1 VGRTGHA
8 RGFATGFGEATSR
21 PGRALALIFLL
32 ALALRLCALWLSLDT
47 PLAGDEPEYFARAV
61 RRSMG
66 LSGIADSGRAP
77 GAIAGYAAAFWGFG
91 VSVEIAKCVNV
102 LASSLT
108 VLPAYWIGRAWGGV
122 SAGLLGALGVALYPN
137 FIAFSHFLWSE
148 PLYLLWIALALA
160 LLIAGKGPASWG
172 RVAGAG
178 VLLGAS
184 ALTKESGV
192 VFVPLAAGWVAWQ
205 SWRPRPRAAAG
216 RAACLLAASALV
228 VAPWVAHINRPD
240 LPLALITRTG
250 GMNLFIGNHP
260 ISRYQGM
267 QEYKSLS
274 ANPLEIDTIARER
287 AIGSIRSRL
296 PAWPLEKLAEEGPR
310 FFTPTS
316 FAVRRLL
323 APEGGGGGWR
333 YRLAL
338 PFGEAP
344 TFRALAVAGVVAAY
358 VGVLL
363 AGAAGW
369 VLARR
374 RELSALFGLFLLG
387 QLVPSLVTFSMSR
400 FRLPAMLFFIL
411 GAALLG
417 TEGRRDWK
425 SASLAR
431 RGLALAAVAG
441 LIVCLGL
448 DYESV
453 LASSGR

>member
-1 VGRTGHA
+1 
-8 RGFATGFGEATSR
+8 
-21 PGRALALIFLL
+21 
-32 ALALRLCALWLSLDT
+32 
-47 PLAGDEPEYFARAV
+47 
-61 RRSMG
+61 
-66 LSGIADSGRAP
+66 
-77 GAIAGYAAAFWGFG
+77 
-91 VSVEIAKCVNV
+91 
-102 LASSLT
+102 
-108 VLPAYWIGRAWGGV
+108 
-122 SAGLLGALGVALYPN
+122 
-137 FIAFSHFLWSE
+137 
-148 PLYLLWIALALA
+148 
-160 LLIAGKGPASWG
+160 
-172 RVAGAG
+172 
-178 VLLGAS
+178 
-184 ALTKESGV
+184 
-192 VFVPLAAGWVAWQ
+192 
-205 SWRPRPRAAAG
+205 
-216 RAACLLAASALV
+216 
-228 VAPWVAHINRPD
+228 
-240 LPLALITRTG
+240 
-250 GMNLFIGNHP
+250 MNLFIGNHP

-267 QEYKSLS
+267 QEYGSLS

-287 AIGSIRSRL
+287 AIGSILSRL

-374 RELSALFGLFLLG
+374 RDLSALFGLFLFA
-387 QLVPSLVTFSMSR
+387 QLLPSIVTFSMSR
-400 FRLPAMLFFIL
+400 FRLPSMLFFIL

-417 TEGRRDWK
+417 TGGRQDWK

-441 LIVCLGL
+441 LIACLGL